1 LSQTQTKVNRIT
13 GLAGTL
19 EVGIWELWLASV
31 RWLDS
36 VPRTQQV
43 IGATGGLLVLMHL
56 KHHVEV
62 VVIRDTRF
70 RTGLFSKGSTFASAM
85 EVAGA
90 VGCLVLI
97 DSGHLVLAGAVLGG
111 GLLIEHMAQIGT
123 LSWEIRAR
131 DIRRPRDPRWKPP
144 SRQREPLRYLTTH
157 FPTLWKL
164 VKSIK
169 PLARWF
175 TRYVINKLI
184 LVVDPRPNPFSTM
197 APYTSWASLTDRTY
211 SGRHLPPVS
220 SQAPAAKRKA
230 PPDAAEVAALF
241 RREGD
246 MIECPK
252 STVLFSFFAQWFTDG
267 FLRTSRKVNSEG
279 VRETLK
285 NDSNHEIDLAQL
297 YGRTSE
303 VTEQLR
309 ARDGGL
315 LKSQPIEG
323 EDYPEY
329 YCCNGDRRKEFNRLP
344 IPVGFRDLPR
354 DQKDTLFAM
363 GTDVTNLG
371 VVTFNVLFL
380 REHNRIARRLGA
392 ENPRWNDERVFQTAR
407 SVLTVVLLKIVIEE
421 YIHHIAPYHF
431 RFRLASAS
439 VSDAPWYRPNW
450 MAIEFNLLYRW
461 HSLVPSTFHLNGK
474 VLLIKDLLS
483 DTKPLTATGLGPFMA
498 AASNQPAGQIGL
510 FNTEE
515 FLVGRADVPSIRQ
528 ARTAELCSY
537 NDYRR
542 LCRYPPVTDFE
553 EISSDPRIR
562 DRLRELYGHV
572 DNVEFYVGLFAED
585 PTPNDVLPPLMATM
599 VSFDAFSQ
607 ALTNPLLAPRI
618 YNEDTFSRSGME
630 IIEETESLSDIV
642 RRNVPCGSEPYFVS
656 LTRRDY
662 RRM

>member
-1 LSQTQTKVNRIT
+1 MHGHGSEYDADRLCGDNGAAPDDRTFTDAQPTHPRQPVKRHGGSSLEAFAKIVLATVIEGAAIYWWLRLHKDGHPWWGLASLAAGEILETAFLTSAIGRAGRKRWGELKPGERSRLRKVNRIT

-450 MAIEFNLLYRW
+450 MAIG
-461 HSLVPSTFHLNGK
+461 STCCIAG
-474 VLLIKDLLS
+474 
-483 DTKPLTATGLGPFMA
+483 TASCPRRST
-498 AASNQPAGQIGL
+498 S
-510 FNTEE
+510 T
-515 FLVGRADVPSIRQ
+515 
-528 ARTAELCSY
+528 AR
-537 NDYRR
+537 
-542 LCRYPPVTDFE
+542 
-553 EISSDPRIR
+553 
-562 DRLRELYGHV
+562 
-572 DNVEFYVGLFAED
+572 
-585 PTPNDVLPPLMATM
+585 
-599 VSFDAFSQ
+599 FS
-607 ALTNPLLAPRI
+607 
-618 YNEDTFSRSGME
+618 
-630 IIEETESLSDIV
+630 
-642 RRNVPCGSEPYFVS
+642 
-656 LTRRDY
+656 
-662 RRM
+662 